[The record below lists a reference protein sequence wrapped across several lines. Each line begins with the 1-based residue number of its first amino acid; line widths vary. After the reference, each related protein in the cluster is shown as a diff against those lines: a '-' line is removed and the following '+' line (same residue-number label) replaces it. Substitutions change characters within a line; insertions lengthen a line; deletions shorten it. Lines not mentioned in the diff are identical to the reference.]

1 MDELEKMIKEIN
13 VEETLKEIDESIDF
27 EELNKQFARSLEE
40 LDAIWN
46 DNLEEF
52 NNFRY

>member
-13 VEETLKEIDESIDF
+13 VEETLKEIDE
-27 EELNKQFARSLEE
+27 
-40 LDAIWN
+40 IWN